1 MCVRV
6 CMYKSRRVEGVSS
19 VGICHSLCPG
29 RIPKMCCVSG
39 MQCMAVP
46 TKAGPGVTPVLIPV
60 ASELGID
67 PLRDLL
73 RAPTRELI
81 DSLTGSGT

>member
-1 MCVRV
+1 
-6 CMYKSRRVEGVSS
+6 
-19 VGICHSLCPG
+19 
-29 RIPKMCCVSG
+29 
-39 MQCMAVP
+39 MAVP